1 MRKGF
6 SDFLTVALAKIV
18 NGMLTIL
25 FNILLLRYLGPEQ
38 FGIFSLCVVIIMLA
52 DGTLGSA
59 LDMVVMRLSG
69 DHQKSNVD
77 VKFADAETAALIL
90 KVFLTMLMSLIL
102 VVGSETLGNFLFHQ
116 EGRGGLI
123 WLTLFS
129 ASGLLLLRS
138 MQIHCQLTRR
148 FLLYG
153 VSDLIHSFLKFGGIG
168 IILVWATPKL
178 EFVLVAFALAPFT
191 VALVG
196 LSRMA
201 VKASLSWHK
210 QSAAV
215 MELIRLVKW
224 ILFTYTITASVSRL
238 DIFLL
243 NRFAN
248 LEEVGIFSG
257 GLIFASIAELFGSY
271 MAVVLNPRVIPYYRE
286 GRFLPLFRRFQL
298 ICLIISLCA
307 WGAAYFAMEQL
318 LATMLPPSFVRSA
331 PVFLALLPGSL
342 ITMAVFPLTLP
353 FLLFV
358 RPRFFLVMDCLSL
371 PILLPLY
378 ILAIEHH
385 GALGAAWVTATSKV
399 TKGLLAQIVAWRLAV
414 SNTPITTKNWS
425 IS

>member
-6 SDFLTVALAKIV
+6 SDFLAVALAKAV
-18 NGMLTIL
+18 NGGLTII

-69 DHQKSNVD
+69 DYQKSNVD
-77 VKFADAETAALIL
+77 VKFADAETAALIIKIL
-90 KVFLTMLMSLIL
+90 LTMLMSSILII
-102 VVGSETLGNFLFHQ
+102 GSEQLGNFLFHQ
-116 EGRGGLI
+116 EGRGDLI

-129 ASGLLLLRS
+129 ASGLLLLRAL
-138 MQIHCQLTRR
+138 QIHCQLSGR

-153 VSDLIHSFLKFGGIG
+153 VSDLIHSLLKFGGIG

-178 EFVLVAFALAPFT
+178 EFVLVAFALAPFI

-196 LSRMA
+196 LSRPVA
-201 VKASLSWHK
+201 KVSLNWHK

-248 LEEVGIFSG
+248 LEEVGIFAG
-257 GLIFASIAELFGSY
+257 GLIFASIAELLGSY
-271 MAVVLNPRVIPYYRE
+271 IAVVLNPRVIPYYRE
-286 GRFLPLFRRFQL
+286 GRFLPFFHRFQL
-298 ICLIISLCA
+298 ICLAGSLCI
-307 WGAAYFAMEQL
+307 WSAAYFSMEPL
-318 LATMLPPSFVRSA
+318 LATILPPSFARSV

-358 RPRFFLVMDCLSL
+358 RPHFFIVMDCLSL

-378 ILAIEHH
+378 IFAIEHH
-385 GALGAAWVTATSKV
+385 GALGAAWVTAGSKV
-399 TKGLLAQIVAWRLAV
+399 TKGLLAQIVAWKLAV
-414 SNTPITTKNWS
+414 SNTPIDTKNWS